1 MESTRTS
8 HKNPAPTVAG
18 LPVEMPT
25 HAPDELV
32 TFSVKVRRSQN
43 GVAMASQLGAVNGN
57 GTYLP
62 EDEA

>member
-1 MESTRTS
+1 M
-8 HKNPAPTVAG
+8 PA
-18 LPVEMPT
+18 

-43 GVAMASQLGAVNGN
+43 GGLVAGQPGAVNGN

>member
-18 LPVEMPT
+18 LPVEMPA
-25 HAPDELV
+25 HGPDELV

-43 GVAMASQLGAVNGN
+43 GGLLASQPMLANGN

-62 EDEA
+62 DDEA